1 MTNADP
7 PRVKVGVVLPPPV
20 GDLGQ
25 WLAEGAAFEAAG
37 ADALWL
43 DVGGEVDPVAV
54 TAALAAVTY
63 RSRLLAVI
71 PDHVSEGARDTL
83 DRLSRGRLAAVPGE
97 GAAVPGEGGAVP
109 SEGGAVPGEGEA
121 VSGEVGA
128 VRGEGAAPDDGW
140 LRVPVPENRA
150 AWRATLGDAVEREA
164 AGVLVPADP
173 RLLDLLRNPDEVVD
187 RQDLHIAQG

>member
-7 PRVKVGVVLPPPV
+7 PRLKVGVVLPPPV

-97 GAAVPGEGGAVP
+97 GGAVP
-109 SEGGAVPGEGEA
+109 SEPVSGEGSAVP
-121 VSGEVGA
+121 SEVGA